1 MILGSNHTGNYQEPG
16 MRFEQTRAILQHLVP
31 NYHRAVSDYYL
42 AMAEGDVSP
51 RVRLMLDYLIDHEQ
65 HRALALGEFCRDAK
79 PHVLDY
85 WFKGLEI
92 NFPEAQEDVLEEVA
106 RTDLDQLIRSE
117 VIYKNGLINYF
128 GHLLDHCT
136 SKETTNLFQALKT
149 QEEKAMK
156 RMIRH
161 SQGLA
166 DL

>member
-1 MILGSNHTGNYQEPG
+1 
-16 MRFEQTRAILQHLVP
+16 MRFEQTRAILQNLVP
-31 NYHRAVSDYYL
+31 NYHRTVSDHYQTML
-42 AMAEGDVSP
+42 DGDVSP
-51 RVRLMLDYLIDHEQ
+51 RVQLMLDYLIDHEQ
-65 HRALALGEFCRDAK
+65 HRALALGEYCRDAK

-92 NFPEAQEDVLEEVA
+92 NFPEARKDVLGDAA
-106 RTDLDQLIRSE
+106 RTDLDQLIKSE
-117 VIYKNGLINYF
+117 VSYKNSLLDYF
-128 GHLLDHCT
+128 AHLLDHCT
-136 SKETTNLFQALKT
+136 SKETTDLFQTLKN